1 MSFLISGPG
10 WLGAGP
16 DPDQSQIWERSAP
29 AAARRIRLIDNEW
42 ASINR
47 WSARPWP
54 VSRTKRE
61 LWRKL
66 DALLSWGTVSK
77 TVSIVII
84 WRIGVTNVIITDHV
98 MPPGNIPRYLLTN
111 VRVWELADDAS
122 PDQAPAPAPM
132 ILYSLLSPLIW
143 SLGQLTRGGGGP
155 ALINVTCYPASG
167 SVFKHKM
174 DKHVTIKLRN
184 DDRCCINPFRD
195 PPPNMGPRIEMLDF
209 LWNFCFSLLVPASG
223 RCIWTKSGIFFLQET
238 FVMLSSCFQL
248 KSLIEI
254 RKYVWDWSWE
264 TLRGRKLSRI

>member
-1 MSFLISGPG
+1 MLC
-10 WLGAGP
+10 W
-16 DPDQSQIWERSAP
+16 
-29 AAARRIRLIDNEW
+29 
-42 ASINR
+42 
-47 WSARPWP
+47 
-54 VSRTKRE
+54 
-61 LWRKL
+61 
-66 DALLSWGTVSK
+66 TVSK

-184 DDRCCINPFRD
+184 DDGCCINPFRD
-195 PPPNMGPRIEMLDF
+195 PPPNMGPRIEMLDS
-209 LWNFCFSLLVPASG
+209 LRNF
-223 RCIWTKSGIFFLQET
+223 FFLCWCRRLGDASEPNPG
-238 FVMLSSCFQL
+238 FSFFKKHLWCLAVVF
-248 KSLIEI
+248 
-254 RKYVWDWSWE
+254 SW
-264 TLRGRKLSRI
+264 KV